1 MPPQAGDSRY
11 TPMSYLQKT
20 RKENRPWT
28 EPENTED
35 DYHHV
40 QNRLASTV
48 IGVRKGSRDEHF
60 QSRVADKREK
70 YRAMLKGEHEQQQQQ
85 QQQLENDFFQGHSD
99 DPFIFDYDGSNSS
112 PNGDFWS
119 GGSGRPTQPPASP
132 VRNPQRSN
140 SFSASP
146 RRDSAPLPS
155 TRQHERSNSV
165 SFVSPPPVVHV
176 VPPSPPPPARVQL
189 EAPAIQAPVPSINP
203 RISPTLVKAEA
214 RAARQKRLAAQK
226 AHYKVQQA
234 ANLQFLR
241 QPMVA
246 SNENSTS
253 SLHSARSSGS
263 NSIVAKPAAVGRSGS
278 DASEVLHRRVRDLRG
293 CLEADQEEKE
303 RLEEL
308 RSRRLADERAI
319 KLGQEKLAKLYEEQE
334 ERQRQEWMEGRER
347 KQRDLEEYNR
357 AQLESAEAARRSYA
371 EDRRMQQQIRMHSM
385 DILQAERGTRN
396 PVSPPRKISRKP
408 KSAKRRLR
416 GNGARLTLMQ
426 EFQEVVRE
434 SGIFRSC
441 AACFGEEDFQESLRT
456 VPSASSSTKRHKLRS
471 PDSSDSSDDR
481 MAPE

>member
-1 MPPQAGDSRY
+1 
-11 TPMSYLQKT
+11 MSYLQKT
-20 RKENRPWT
+20 RTENRPWT

-85 QQQLENDFFQGHSD
+85 QWENDFFQDPSD
-99 DPFIFDYDGSNSS
+99 DPFMFDYDGSNAS

-119 GGSGRPTQPPASP
+119 GGSARPTRPAASP
-132 VRNPQRSN
+132 SRNPQRSN
-140 SFSASP
+140 SFTASP
-146 RRDSAPLPS
+146 RRDFAPLPS
-155 TRQHERSNSV
+155 TRQPARSNSV
-165 SFVSPPPVVHV
+165 SFMSPPPVVHV
-176 VPPSPPPPARVQL
+176 VPPSPTPPPRVQQDVV
-189 EAPAIQAPVPSINP
+189 IVQAPVPSINP

-226 AHYKVQQA
+226 AHYTVQQA
-234 ANLQFLR
+234 ANLQLLR
-241 QPMVA
+241 PPVVS
-246 SNENSTS
+246 SNENSS
-253 SLHSARSSGS
+253 ISLHSARSSGS

-278 DASEVLHRRVRDLRG
+278 ENSEVLHRRVRDLRG

-357 AQLESAEAARRSYA
+357 AQIESADAARRLNA

-396 PVSPPRKISRKP
+396 PVSPPRKISRQP

-416 GNGARLTLMQ
+416 GNGGARLTLMQ

-441 AACFGEEDFQESLRT
+441 AACFGEDDIQESLRM
-456 VPSASSSTKRHKLRS
+456 VPSTASSTKRHKLRS